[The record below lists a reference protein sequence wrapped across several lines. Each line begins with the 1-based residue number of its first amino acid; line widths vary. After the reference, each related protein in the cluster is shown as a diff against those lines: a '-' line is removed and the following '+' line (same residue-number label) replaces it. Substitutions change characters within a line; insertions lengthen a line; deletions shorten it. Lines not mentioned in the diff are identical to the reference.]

1 MVRCKGETLKGDR
14 CRREAGPGSDY
25 CSIHADQAP
34 AGDAGRGR
42 GRGGAWD
49 PETVVKTALG
59 VALVGVIVL
68 FRLRR

>member
-1 MVRCKGETLKGDR
+1 VTVVRCKGETLKGDR

-34 AGDAGRGR
+34 AGGTGRGR
-42 GRGGAWD
+42 RSGWD
-49 PETVVKTALG
+49 PETVAKTALG
-59 VALVGVIVL
+59 FALVGVIVL